1 MKSYSHLKIERC
13 ENLLI
18 ISLPLSLSFCLSLC
32 VCVSLSLSLSL
43 SLLLSKS
50 LTLAHL
56 FNLLHVSEMVGN
68 ISSKDDVMHEIQHG
82 FVVGRTE
89 VLKHIATSRVE
100 DTQCLGEMVSLWEG
114 RRGKEEEEEGGG

>member
-18 ISLPLSLSFCLSLC
+18 ISLPLSLSFCLSLS
-32 VCVSLSLSLSL
+32 VCVSLSLSL

-100 DTQCLGEMVSLWEG
+100 DTQCLGKMVSLWEG
-114 RRGKEEEEEGGG
+114 RRGEE